1 MANNCVKA
9 LPPCELRTPKYAPL
23 VREGFSLFF
32 IQISPSDNEQLERD
46 VLRHDVI
53 SFGVEPLTK
62 RSQGE
67 ALLSAAPLAPR
78 EKSEIF
84 PAGAPGEITKC
95 RTEGIAIAT
104 QSVNRVR
111 CPLKPWGPFGGNGR
125 GPRRKYFRWGNLGG
139 TRRRG
144 LNNTSMSGDG
154 SPFQTWGRKARMGL
168 PAKCMH
174 FVGSPGWRGNSNSP
188 ASTNSLTIP
197 CTPVVAT
204 ATKKARGVLLRA
216 FCALCSCFSVF

>member
-32 IQISPSDNEQLERD
+32 IQISSSDNEQLERD

-53 SFGVEPLTK
+53 SFEVEPLTK

-104 QSVNRVR
+104 H
-111 CPLKPWGPFGGNGR
+111 P
-125 GPRRKYFRWGNLGG
+125 
-139 TRRRG
+139 
-144 LNNTSMSGDG
+144 
-154 SPFQTWGRKARMGL
+154 
-168 PAKCMH
+168 
-174 FVGSPGWRGNSNSP
+174 
-188 ASTNSLTIP
+188 
-197 CTPVVAT
+197 
-204 ATKKARGVLLRA
+204 
-216 FCALCSCFSVF
+216 